1 MKVRLHLVP
10 NGHPPQ
16 GVPLE
21 LQLEGDEVRGVF
33 RQENPV
39 LGEVALPFAS
49 RLKGEHLEAKL
60 LPPPSLKVEGRV
72 FSGTKGLEL
81 ELELSLVLPEG
92 RTWGERAFARIL
104 ELLFYKSLERS
115 LSQMPSSPV

>member
-1 MKVRLHLVP
+1 MKARLHLVL
-10 NGHPPQ
+10 NGHPSQ
-16 GVPLE
+16 GLPLE
-21 LQLEGDEVRGVF
+21 LQLEGNEVRGVF

-39 LGEVALPFAS
+39 LGEVVLPFAS
-49 RLKGEHLEAKL
+49 RLEGERLEAKL

-72 FSGTKGLEL
+72 FSGRKGLEL

-92 RTWGERAFARIL
+92 ETWGERAFARIL

-115 LSQMPSSPV
+115 LSQMPSPPI

>member
-1 MKVRLHLVP
+1 MKARLHLVL
-10 NGHPPQ
+10 NGHPSQ
-16 GVPLE
+16 GLPLE
-21 LQLEGDEVRGVF
+21 LQLEGNEVRGVF

-49 RLKGEHLEAKL
+49 WLKGENLEAKL

-72 FSGTKGLEL
+72 LSGTKGLEL

-92 RTWGERAFARIL
+92 QTWGERAFARIL

-115 LSQMPSSPV
+115 LSQLPSSPV

>member
-1 MKVRLHLVP
+1 MKARLHLTL

-16 GVPLE
+16 GLPLE
-21 LQLEGDEVRGVF
+21 LKLEGNEVRGVF

-49 RLKGEHLEAKL
+49 RLKGESLEAKP

-72 FSGTKGLEL
+72 LSGTKGLEL

-92 RTWGERAFARIL
+92 QTWGERAFARIL
-104 ELLFYKSLERS
+104 ELLFYKNLERS
-115 LSQMPSSPV
+115 LSQRPYSPV

>member
-1 MKVRLHLVP
+1 MKARLHLLLK
-10 NGHPPQ
+10 GHPSQ
-16 GVPLE
+16 GLPLE
-21 LQLEGDEVRGVF
+21 LQLEGNEVRGVF

-49 RLKGEHLEAKL
+49 RLRGERLEAKP

-92 RTWGERAFARIL
+92 QTWGERAFARIL
-104 ELLFYKSLERS
+104 ELLFYQSLERS
-115 LSQMPSSPV
+115 LSQMVSSPV

>member
-1 MKVRLHLVP
+1 MKARLHLVL
-10 NGHPPQ
+10 NGHPSQ
-16 GVPLE
+16 GLPLE
-21 LQLEGDEVRGVF
+21 LQLEGNEVRGVF

-49 RLKGEHLEAKL
+49 RLRGENLEAKL

-72 FSGTKGLEL
+72 LSGTKGLEL

-92 RTWGERAFARIL
+92 QTWGERAFARIL
-104 ELLFYKSLERS
+104 DLLFYKSLERS

>member
-1 MKVRLHLVP
+1 
-10 NGHPPQ
+10 
-16 GVPLE
+16 
-21 LQLEGDEVRGVF
+21 
-33 RQENPV
+33 
-39 LGEVALPFAS
+39 
-49 RLKGEHLEAKL
+49 
-60 LPPPSLKVEGRV
+60 V